1 MKKFIL
7 SVSILAGIMQ
17 LAAQTNFT
25 ALKITPD
32 FPKPKTTL
40 SFEYNKKYSPL
51 IQQPLIDIVVYQ
63 FTAKGV
69 KVSEPS
75 ITKKG
80 TVYTGSFIVD
90 SNSTSIAFS
99 FTGGEE
105 KDLNKNMGYVIPV
118 YNKNNI
124 PEEGYY
130 LAAANLYMGYGEFLL
145 GLPEDAVKSLQY
157 LEDGVTQYP
166 VLKANPVY
174 FGTYLDAIGRVKKK
188 EAAAVILK
196 ELQQFETNGNLSD
209 TGYNTL
215 IQWYTKYKRKEKA
228 DSLTAAM
235 KMNFPEGEWKNT
247 EASNNFYKETDL
259 AKKKEMYRQFVAANP
274 SSKSYKMQLDNYKS
288 QIAVA
293 YAKVKDYSSY
303 SEWSKGLSKQTVA
316 FNNNNIAWDMA
327 LADENLEQAKKLSY
341 EATSYAKNEM
351 LQPSA
356 EKPDYNST
364 KQWNR
369 ERQST
374 YAMFGDTYAFIL
386 YKLGDYKTAYPI
398 AKEAAAI
405 NKNDAEY
412 NERWALLA
420 EKVLPAAESKKIIE
434 RLVKEGLATA
444 KTKAV
449 LKNLYIKEKKNETGY
464 DVYLAALEA
473 DAKNKK
479 REEIVKSI
487 INEPSPAFELKDF
500 EGKTVSL
507 ADLKGKVVVVDFW
520 ATWCGPCIA
529 SMPGM
534 NKALAKYK
542 DNENVKFLFVDTW
555 ESAEN
560 KLQNAKDFMSKK
572 NYPFHVLMDN
582 DNKMVEDFNVNGIP
596 TKFIL
601 DKAGR
606 IRFKAIGFS
615 GNDDALVDELTT
627 MIELAAK

>member
-7 SVSILAGIMQ
+7 SVAILAGVVQ
-17 LAAQTNFT
+17 LTAQTNFT
-25 ALKITPD
+25 ALKITPE
-32 FPKPKTTL
+32 FPKQKTTL

-51 IQQPLIDIVVYQ
+51 IQQPLIDIIVYQ
-63 FTAKGV
+63 FTGKGV
-69 KVSEPS
+69 KVSEPA

-80 TVYTGSFIVD
+80 TIYTGSFMVD
-90 SNSTSIAFS
+90 SNSTCIAFG
-99 FTGGEE
+99 FAGGEE
-105 KDLNKNMGYVIPV
+105 KDLNKNIGYVIPI

-124 PEEGYY
+124 PVEGYY
-130 LAAANLYMGYGEFLL
+130 LAAGNLYMGYGEFLF
-145 GLPEDAVKSLQY
+145 GLPNDAAKSLNF
-157 LEDGVTQYP
+157 LEDGITQYP
-166 VLKANPVY
+166 SLKTNAVF
-174 FGTYLDAIGRVKKK
+174 FGSYLDAINRVKKK
-188 EAAAVILK
+188 EAPAFILQ
-196 ELQQFETNGNLSD
+196 ELQQFEANGNLTD

-215 IQWYTKYKRKEKA
+215 IQWYTKNKIKEKA

-235 KMNFPEGEWKNT
+235 KITFPDGEWKKR

-259 AKKKEMYRQFVAANP
+259 AKKKELYQQFVSANA
-274 SSKSYKMQLDNYKS
+274 SSESDRMLLDNYKS
-288 QIAVA
+288 QMAVA
-293 YAKVKDYSSY
+293 YAKAKDYTSY
-303 SEWSKGLSKQTVA
+303 AEWSKGLSKQTVA

-327 LADENLEQAKKLSY
+327 LADENLELAKKLSY
-341 EATSYAKNEM
+341 EATSYAKKEM

-369 ERQST
+369 DRKST

-386 YKLGDYKTAYPI
+386 YKLGEYKTAYPI

-405 NKNDAEY
+405 NKDDAEY

-420 EKVLPAAESKKIIE
+420 EKVLPAAETKKIVE

-464 DVYLAALEA
+464 DVYLATLEA

-487 INEPSPAFELKDF
+487 INEPSPEFELKDF
-500 EGKTVSL
+500 EGKTVNL
-507 ADLKGKVVVVDFW
+507 ASLKGKVVVVDFW

-534 NKALAKYK
+534 NKAMAKYK
-542 DNENVKFLFVDTW
+542 DNENVQFLFVDTW
-555 ESAEN
+555 ESAED
-560 KLQNAKDFMSKK
+560 KLQNAKDFMRNK
-572 NYPFHVLMDN
+572 NYAFHVLMDN
-582 DNKMVEDFNVNGIP
+582 DNKMVEDYNVNGIP

-627 MIELAAK
+627 MIELAGR